1 MASNSNTANKDA
13 DKKATA
19 PLTPKEMGRKGDF
32 LDKLTGSFNFF
43 YHTIPE
49 KAKAAKQKIK
59 ELKEGPKSRP
69 HPRLAGLGRRR
80 SSPYNCERRLMHRSE
95 PLLTAV

>member
-1 MASNSNTANKDA
+1 MASNSNTANKKVDE
-13 DKKATA
+13 KVNA
-19 PLTPKEMGRKGDF
+19 PLTPKEIGRKGDL

-69 HPRLAGLGRRR
+69 DPRLAGLGKPHENYDMPDCDQSLESVREG
-80 SSPYNCERRLMHRSE
+80 PQ
-95 PLLTAV
+95 

>member
-69 HPRLAGLGRRR
+69 DPRLAGLGRPHENYDMPDRDQSLESVR
-80 SSPYNCERRLMHRSE
+80 EGPQ
-95 PLLTAV
+95 

>member
-1 MASNSNTANKDA
+1 MASNSNTANKKVDE
-13 DKKATA
+13 KVNA
-19 PLTPKEMGRKGDF
+19 PLTPKEMGRKGDL

-69 HPRLAGLGRRR
+69 DPRLAGLGRRK
-80 SSPYNCERRLMHRSE
+80 SFPSYCERRLMYRSE
-95 PLLTAV
+95 RLLTTV